1 MCYSLPPGHSLFY
14 SDAQHFAREIK
25 VYRCQRPADKEVS
38 KGYLRAIIFGAK
50 NNKCSLFFSL
60 YISLTMGLSILGFFS
75 KESIRDSTVYHALG
89 SFPKAL
95 PTAQQIRSSQRG
107 KSTPRKRTS
116 TMCIYAL
123 YQYRYCPLHHHL
135 GHPHST
141 KGGRPFRM
149 RPCELNI
156 MATDD
161 IKEVGNSRYGTK
173 DVALPCEG
181 EQIRIHYVDQPC
193 HMCDIEKAWGAGWPL
208 NRDYPLP
215 AAEVLRWHIPDVQT
229 KGSFREVSYTCPKRD
244 VDEEEPV
251 SPKSLFRNDDAS
263 NASDDSNSSMLA
275 LRPQPLQIRKRR

>member
-1 MCYSLPPGHSLFY
+1 
-14 SDAQHFAREIK
+14 
-25 VYRCQRPADKEVS
+25 
-38 KGYLRAIIFGAK
+38 
-50 NNKCSLFFSL
+50 
-60 YISLTMGLSILGFFS
+60 
-75 KESIRDSTVYHALG
+75 
-89 SFPKAL
+89 
-95 PTAQQIRSSQRG
+95 
-107 KSTPRKRTS
+107 
-116 TMCIYAL
+116 MCIYAL
-123 YQYRYCPLHHHL
+123 YQYRYCTLHHHHL

-161 IKEVGNSRYGTK
+161 TKEGGKSRYGTK

-244 VDEEEPV
+244 LDEEEPV